1 MMRWPW
7 QRRTVEARASQ
18 PFTDAIVD
26 AIAAQAAGTTAG
38 DPGAIA
44 ALEAAA
50 GLWARAFAAATLT
63 PAVPAITPDV
73 LALIARDLVRRGESV
88 HAVEVEAGVP
98 MLRPAG
104 SWDVR
109 GPWRE
114 SEWRYRLDLFG
125 PSGNVTQFV
134 PSAAV
139 VHCRYAVDPARPWH
153 GLSPLQWARH
163 TGAMAA
169 NAELRLSE
177 EASGT
182 VARLIPVP
190 QDGGDGGDDDP
201 LASLKADIRT
211 GKGRALVVETTAA
224 GWGEG
229 RQAAPLSDWKQ
240 SRVGPDPPESFVKLR
255 SDAAAA
261 VLDACGVPRA
271 LTSSED
277 GTAQREAWRR
287 FVMGSV
293 EPVARMVA
301 AELGRKL
308 DTPGLALGFESLWA
322 HDLAGRAASFKQMT
336 AGGMDPAKAAALA
349 GLMAAE

>member
-1 MMRWPW
+1 MRWPSW
-7 QRRTVEARASQ
+7 RRTVEARESQ

-73 LALIARDLVRRGESV
+73 LALIARDLIRRGESV
-88 HAVEVEAGVP
+88 HVVEIEAGAP
-98 MLRPAG
+98 ILRPAG

-114 SEWRYRLDLFG
+114 SAWRYRLDLFG
-125 PSGNVTQFV
+125 PSGNVTRFV
-134 PSAAV
+134 PSDGV
-139 VHCRYAVDPARPWH
+139 VHCRYAVDPSRPWH

-201 LASLKADIRT
+201 HAKLKADIRT
-211 GKGRALVVETTAA
+211 GKGRALLVETVAA

-240 SRVGPDPPESFVKLR
+240 QRVGPDPPESFVKLR

-277 GTAQREAWRR
+277 GTARREAWRR

-336 AGGMDPAKAAALA
+336 AGGMDPTKAAALA
-349 GLMAAE
+349 GLMGAE